1 MDAKPTVLLAED
13 EENDVFMMQRAI
25 RKLDSPVLLQVAKD
39 GKEAID
45 YLAGEGA
52 YANRELHPVPALI
65 LLDIKMPRKDG
76 FAVLEWLKQDTLL
89 PRIPVVMVT
98 SSNLT
103 ADVEKALGLGAS
115 AYLVKPVSSAELQSL
130 FTAITNFAAYNPERP
145 GGN

>member
-1 MDAKPTVLLAED
+1 MNKPTVLLAED
-13 EENDVFMMQRAI
+13 EVNDVFMMQRAI
-25 RKLDSPVLLQVAKD
+25 RKMDSPVLLQVAKD
-39 GKEAID
+39 GVEAIE
-45 YLAGEGA
+45 YLTGEGA

-130 FTAITNFAAYNPERP
+130 FTATMNFVAHNPERP